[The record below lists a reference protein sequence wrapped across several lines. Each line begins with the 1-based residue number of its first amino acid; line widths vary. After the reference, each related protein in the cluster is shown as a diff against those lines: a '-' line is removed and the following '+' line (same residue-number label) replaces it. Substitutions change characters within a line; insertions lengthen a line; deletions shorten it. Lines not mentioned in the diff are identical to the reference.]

1 MQSDYRTY
9 DHLNIGPATQ
19 VPELILIYL
28 KGTLQEYIP
37 DSACKPENQA
47 ISGRLPRKSP

>member
-1 MQSDYRTY
+1 MRSECFTY
-9 DHLNIGPATQ
+9 DHLNNDPANQ
-19 VPELILIYL
+19 VPELILMYL

-37 DSACKPENQA
+37 DSASEPENQA